1 MDTVKPTPVATPV
14 VDLYRAMWQH
24 AAGARGKLAAALGLQ
39 GGSQVVKL
47 ALPFM
52 AAQAINTIQSRG
64 REGLLAAGLW
74 IAAALG
80 LHVLSWLLHGPA
92 RVLERTVALR
102 VRQSVSDALYTRLVR
117 APLPWHQLHHSG
129 DLQHRVGQA
138 SRALGGFTQTQF
150 IYMANVFQLVGPVL
164 ALWWVSKL
172 TGVLAVVGFALVAA
186 SVLRFDRVLMRLAGQ
201 EIDAERRYSARLLDF
216 VGNIS
221 ALASLRLQ
229 PATRTL
235 LDRQL
240 QKVFAP
246 LGHSIVI
253 TEWKWCTVDLL
264 SVSLSW
270 GLVVAYALA
279 SLNTGAGAA
288 AGGTLM
294 IGSLFMVYQYA
305 QQAAGVLGSMAA
317 HYQGLVRTQADHAS
331 AAPIEAAPCA
341 EPAAPVAADWQRLSL
356 HGMTYRPGVADDGTP
371 RGGIDGVSLEIR
383 RGERLALV
391 GPSGSG
397 KSTLLRVIAGLYPA
411 QLGTLRVDGVPG
423 PAHAGAVA
431 TLVPQEAEIFEASLR
446 ENLDFGVPVAPAE
459 LQRALTT
466 SAFDEVLAG
475 LPQGLDTPM
484 VERGAN
490 LSGGQRQRLALARG
504 LLAARHSSLLLLDE
518 PTSAL
523 DPLIE
528 EHVQGAIERAFAGQA
543 IVASVHR
550 LSLLPHFD
558 RVAFMV
564 GGRLVDVG
572 TADELRARQPMF
584 AAMCRGAE
592 AVAEA

>member
-1 MDTVKPTPVATPV
+1 MHTAPPPVATPV

-52 AAQAINTIQSRG
+52 AAQAINTIQSHG
-64 REGLLAAGLW
+64 REGLAGAALW
-74 IAAALG
+74 IAGALA

-102 VRQSVSDALYTRLVR
+102 VRQSVSDTLYTRLVG
-117 APLPWHQLHHSG
+117 APLPWHQQHHSG

-138 SRALGGFTQTQF
+138 SRALSGFTQTQF

-172 TGVLAVVGFALVAA
+172 TGVLALVGFALVAA
-186 SVLRFDRVLMRLAGQ
+186 SVLRFDRVLMRLAGH
-201 EIDAERRYSARLLDF
+201 EIDAERRYGARLLDF

-229 PATRTL
+229 AATRTL

-240 QKVFAP
+240 QQVFAP
-246 LGHSIVI
+246 LGRSIVI

-264 SVSLSW
+264 GVGLAW

-288 AGGTLM
+288 AGGTLL

-317 HYQGLVRTQADHAS
+317 HYQGLVRTQADFAS
-331 AAPIEAAPCA
+331 AAPILAAPRA
-341 EPAAPVAADWQRLSL
+341 EPAAPVRADWQRLQL
-356 HGMTYRPGVADDGTP
+356 HGLTYRPGRADDGTP
-371 RGGIDGVSLEIR
+371 RGGIEGVTLEIR

-411 QLGTLRVDGVPG
+411 QQGTLRVDGEPG

-446 ENLDFGVPVAPAE
+446 ENLDFGLPVAPAD
-459 LQRALTT
+459 LQRALAT

-504 LLAARHSSLLLLDE
+504 LLAARHGSLLLLDE

-572 TADELRARQPMF
+572 TADELRARQPVF
-584 AAMCRGAE
+584 AAMCRGVD
-592 AVAEA
+592 VAAA